1 VYCSHCEK
9 DMPNDFKFCPVCGS
23 PPEKKSSPPPGE
35 YSRQFN
41 PPPPQPKPESYSQNN
56 PPPPPP
62 PNYNPNPQNNPQ
74 YQIGHKSE
82 GTALILAIVL
92 GLFGL
97 SGIGHIYVGRIGRGV
112 GILIGNWVLLGIGG
126 ATLFFLIGIPIL
138 IGAFVLFIWQIIDA
152 RNLCRKYNDYLA
164 NNGRPPW

>member
-9 DMPNDFKFCPVCGS
+9 DMPNDFKYCPVCGS
-23 PPEKKSSPPPGE
+23 PPAKKSSPPPGE

-41 PPPPQPKPESYSQNN
+41 PPPPQPKTANYSQNT
-56 PPPPPP
+56 
-62 PNYNPNPQNNPQ
+62 PQ
-74 YQIGHKSE
+74 YPVGYKGE

-97 SGIGHIYVGRIGRGV
+97 CGIGHLYVGKIGRGI
-112 GILIGNWVLLGIGG
+112 GILIGNWVLLGIGV
-126 ATLFFLIGIPIL
+126 ATAVFLIGIPFL
-138 IGAFVLFIWQIIDA
+138 IGALVLFIWQIIDA
-152 RNLCRKYNDYLA
+152 RNLCREYNDYLA